1 MTKEQKDTIIK
12 QILSIRDTG
21 KTNMFDK
28 SAVQRLAL
36 NARYYELVSF
46 IKENPKEYAHIIM
59 TGGWKDE
66 ESQNF
71 CIA

>member
-12 QILSIRDTG
+12 QILSIRDTE

-28 SAVQRLAL
+28 STVQRLAL
-36 NARYYELVSF
+36 NAGYYELVSF
-46 IKENPKEYAHIIM
+46 IEENPKEYAHIIM

-66 ESQNF
+66 ES
-71 CIA
+71 

>member
-21 KTNMFDK
+21 KTNMYDK
-28 SAVQRLAL
+28 SAVQRLAF
-36 NARYYELVSF
+36 NAGYYELVNF
-46 IKENPKEYAHIIM
+46 IEESPKEYAHIIM

-66 ESQNF
+66 ES
-71 CIA
+71 

>member
-28 SAVQRLAL
+28 STVQRLAL

-46 IKENPKEYAHIIM
+46 IKENPKEYAHVIM

-66 ESQNF
+66 ES
-71 CIA
+71 

>member
-1 MTKEQKDTIIK
+1 MNKEQKDTIIK

-28 SAVQRLAL
+28 STVQMLAL
-36 NARYYELVSF
+36 NAGYYELVNF
-46 IKENPKEYAHIIM
+46 IEENPKEYAHVIM

-66 ESQNF
+66 ES
-71 CIA
+71 